1 MSRFLV
7 VLGTTSHSGKSTLVA
22 ALCRLLSDRGF
33 KVAPFKSQNMSL
45 NSWVTQNGSE
55 IGIAQAVQ
63 AWAARAEPSE
73 FMNPILLKPKGDRTS
88 QVIVLGR
95 PVADKSAEEYY
106 REIDGLKGVVDRSLQ
121 ELEKDYDYIVVEGAG
136 GAAEINLFDRDLANI
151 YVARYLHAPII
162 LVGDIE
168 RGGVFAS
175 LFGTVQLLPED
186 IRPLVKGLVINKF
199 RGDPAILGSGL
210 KALEELTGVPVL
222 GVMPYLDLDIPSE
235 DSVSLGDKKA
245 QSSADAVDIA
255 VIRLPR
261 ISNFTDFEPLE
272 RQAHVRYVSLSE
284 SLGHPDAVIIPGTKN
299 TISDLLEMQEK
310 GMADQIKSLPDTPVL
325 GICGG
330 YQMLGREIIDCGIED
345 TVGTVPGLGLLDAVT
360 RFDLYEKRTL
370 QVKKTVTGGGPILE
384 PICGQIVTGYEIHM
398 GVTRP
403 EGEAAF
409 GDDGA
414 VSESGIVIGTYLHG
428 LFENENFCN
437 AFLDFL
443 RSRKT
448 PGKGQGEGLSPCAEM
463 GARKTKGDGFAKLA
477 IAVEANLDMAKI
489 WRMLD
494 LDLPCA
500 P

>member
-1 MSRFLV
+1 MSRFIV
-7 VLGTTSHSGKSTLVA
+7 VLGTTSHSGKSTFVA
-22 ALCRLLSDRGF
+22 ALCRLLSDRGLR
-33 KVAPFKSQNMSL
+33 VAPFKSQNMSL
-45 NSWVTQNGSE
+45 NSWVTKNGSE

-63 AWAARAEPSE
+63 AWAARVEPTE

-88 QVIVLGR
+88 QVIVLGK
-95 PVADKSAEEYY
+95 PMADKSAEEYY
-106 REIDGLKGVVDRSLQ
+106 RDINDLKEVVDRSLL

-151 YVARYLHAPII
+151 YVARRLNAPII

-186 IRPLVKGLVINKF
+186 IRPLVRGLVINKF
-199 RGDPAILGSGL
+199 RGDPAILESGL
-210 KALEELTGVPVL
+210 ETLEEITGVPVL

-245 QSSADAVDIA
+245 RFAADAVEIA

-284 SLGHPDAVIIPGTKN
+284 PLGHPDAIIIPGTKN
-299 TISDLLEMQEK
+299 TVSDLREMQEK
-310 GMADQIKSLPDTPVL
+310 GMADQIKSRPKTPIL

-330 YQMLGREIIDCGIED
+330 YQMLGQEIIDCGVED
-345 TVGTVPGLGLLDAVT
+345 TVGTIPGLGLLDAVT

-370 QVKKTVTGGGPILE
+370 QVKKIVTGGGPILE
-384 PICGQIVTGYEIHM
+384 PIRGQIVTGYEIHM
-398 GVTRP
+398 GVTSPKSRK
-403 EGEAAF
+403 AF
-409 GDDGA
+409 SDDGA
-414 VSESGIVIGTYLHG
+414 VSESGMVIGTYLHG
-428 LFENENFCN
+428 IFENENFRN

-443 RSRKT
+443 SRRK
-448 PGKGQGEGLSPCAEM
+448 GLGQGRGMGSSHETEL
-463 GARKTKGDGFAKLA
+463 GARAAKGDGFEQLA
-477 IAVEANLDMAKI
+477 AAVEANLDMAKI
-489 WRMLD
+489 WGMLN
-494 LDLPCA
+494 LDSPGA

>member
-33 KVAPFKSQNMSL
+33 RVAPFKSQNMSL
-45 NSWVTQNGSE
+45 NSWVTSSGAE

-63 AWAARAEPSE
+63 AWAARAEPNE

-88 QVIVLGR
+88 QVIVLGK

-106 REIDGLKGVVDRSLQ
+106 REIGGLKEVVDSSVK
-121 ELEKDYDYIVVEGAG
+121 ELEKDYDYIIVEGAG
-136 GAAEINLFDRDLANI
+136 GAAEINLFERDIANI
-151 YVARYLHAPII
+151 YVARLLQAPII

-175 LFGTVQLLPED
+175 LFGTVELLPPD

-210 KALEELTGVPVL
+210 KSLTELTGIPVL
-222 GVMPYLDLDIPSE
+222 GVLPYLDLDIPSE
-235 DSVSLGDKKA
+235 DSVSLGDKLA
-245 QSSADAVDIA
+245 RPLDRQVEIA

-272 RQAHVRYVSLSE
+272 RSARVRYVELDE

-299 TISDLLEMQEK
+299 TVSDLQEMRAM
-310 GMADQIKSLPDTPVL
+310 GMADQIKSLQNTPIL

-330 YQMLGREIIDCGIED
+330 YQILGREIIDCGIED
-345 TVGTVPGLGLLDAVT
+345 TVGTVPCLGLLDAVT
-360 RFDLYEKRTL
+360 RFDLYEKRTV
-370 QVKKTVTGGGPILE
+370 QVRKRVTGGGPILE
-384 PICGQIVTGYEIHM
+384 KIQGQEVTGYEIHM
-398 GVTRP
+398 GVTLSG
-403 EGEAAF
+403 GEAAF

-414 VSESGIVIGTYLHG
+414 VAENGIIIGTYLHG
-428 LFENENFCN
+428 IFHNENFRD
-437 AFLDFL
+437 AFLDYL
-443 RSRKT
+443 YERKNPGAPDKGRSMA
-448 PGKGQGEGLSPCAEM
+448 Q
-463 GARKTKGDGFAKLA
+463 KGDGFQELA
-477 IAVEANLDMAKI
+477 GAVEAHLDMEKI
-489 WRMLD
+489 WRMLG
-494 LDLPCA
+494 LG
-500 P
+500 

>member
-22 ALCRLLSDRGF
+22 ALCRLLSDRGLN
-33 KVAPFKSQNMSL
+33 VAPFKSQNMSL
-45 NSWVTQNGSE
+45 NSWVTKNGSE

-63 AWAARAEPSE
+63 AWAARVEPTE

-95 PVADKSAEEYY
+95 PMADKSAEQYY
-106 REIDGLKGVVDRSLQ
+106 RDIEGLKGVVDQSIR

-151 YVARYLHAPII
+151 YVARHLQAPII

-175 LFGTVQLLPED
+175 LYGTVDLLPDD

-199 RGDPAILGSGL
+199 RGDPAILGTGM
-210 KALEELTGVPVL
+210 KRLEELTGVPVL
-222 GVMPYLDLDIPSE
+222 GVLPYLDLEIPSE

-245 QSSADAVDIA
+245 AFPEGQVEIA

-272 RQAHVRYVSLSE
+272 RQARVRYVSLTDD
-284 SLGHPDAVIIPGTKN
+284 LGQPDAVIIPGTKN
-299 TISDLLEMQEK
+299 TVSDLLEMQET
-310 GMADQIKSLPDTPVL
+310 GMAEQIVSLQDTPVL

-360 RFDLYEKRTL
+360 RFDLYEKRTV

-384 PICGQIVTGYEIHM
+384 SILGQDVSGYEIHM
-398 GVTRP
+398 GVTCP
-403 EGEAAF
+403 NETSAF

-414 VSESGIVIGTYLHG
+414 VSKSGIVIGTYLHG
-428 LFENENFCN
+428 LFDNENFRG

-443 RSRKT
+443 RRRKNPGQVSCQDRVPSRNENPVQK
-448 PGKGQGEGLSPCAEM
+448 PSPFAGLAT
-463 GARKTKGDGFAKLA
+463 ATAA
-477 IAVEANLDMAKI
+477 HLDMKQI

-494 LDLPCA
+494 LD
-500 P
+500 

>member
-33 KVAPFKSQNMSL
+33 RVAPFKSQNMSL

-63 AWAARAEPSE
+63 AWAARTEPTE

-106 REIDGLKGVVDRSLQ
+106 REIDGLKEVVDRSLR

-136 GAAEINLFDRDLANI
+136 GAAEINLFDRDIANI
-151 YVARYLHAPII
+151 YVARYLNAPII

-186 IRPLVKGLVINKF
+186 IRPRVMGLVINKF

-210 KALEELTGVPVL
+210 RTLEELTGVPVL

-235 DSVSLGDKKA
+235 DSVSLGDKKTHSA
-245 QSSADAVDIA
+245 AADAIEIA

-272 RQAHVRYVSLSE
+272 RRARVRYVNLSE
-284 SLGHPDAVIIPGTKN
+284 SLGRPDAIIIPGTKN
-299 TISDLLEMQEK
+299 TVSDLLEMQEK
-310 GMADQIKSLPDTPVL
+310 GMADQIKSLTEIPVL

-345 TVGTVPGLGLLDAVT
+345 TVGTVPGLGLLDGVT
-360 RFDLYEKRTL
+360 RFDLYEKKTV

-384 PICGQIVTGYEIHM
+384 PIRGQIVTGYEIHM
-398 GVTRP
+398 GVTRTG
-403 EGEAAF
+403 EEAAF

-414 VSESGIVIGTYLHG
+414 VSESGMVIGTYLHG
-428 LFENENFCN
+428 IFENENFRN
-437 AFLDFL
+437 AFLGFL
-443 RSRKT
+443 RSRKNT
-448 PGKGQGEGLSPCAEM
+448 GPGKGLPHKEETEAIG
-463 GARKTKGDGFAKLA
+463 TKGDGFTELA
-477 IAVEANLDMAKI
+477 AAVEANLDMAKI
-489 WRMLD
+489 WQMLN
-494 LDLPCA
+494 LD
-500 P
+500 

>member
-1 MSRFLV
+1 
-7 VLGTTSHSGKSTLVA
+7 
-22 ALCRLLSDRGF
+22 
-33 KVAPFKSQNMSL
+33 MSL
-45 NSWVTQNGSE
+45 NSWVTKNGSE

-63 AWAARAEPSE
+63 AWAARAEPTE

-95 PVADKSAEEYY
+95 PVADKSAAEYY
-106 REIDGLKGVVDRSLQ
+106 CDIEGLKEVVDRSIK

-136 GAAEINLFDRDLANI
+136 GAAEINLFDRDIANI
-151 YVARYLHAPII
+151 YVARHLGSPII

-175 LFGTVQLLPED
+175 LFGSVQLLPED
-186 IRPLVKGLVINKF
+186 IRPLVRGLVINKF

-210 KALEELTGVPVL
+210 EKLEELTGVSVL
-222 GVMPYLDLDIPSE
+222 GILPYLDLAIPSE

-245 QSSADAVDIA
+245 GPSGEQAEIA

-284 SLGHPDAVIIPGTKN
+284 DLGHPDAVIIPGTKN
-299 TISDLLEMQEK
+299 TVSDLQEMQK
-310 GMADQIKSLPDTPVL
+310 TGMADQILSLSDTPIL

-345 TVGTVPGLGLLDAVT
+345 TVGTIPGLGMLDATT
-360 RFDLYEKRTL
+360 RFDLYEK
-370 QVKKTVTGGGPILE
+370 KTVQVRKPVTGSGPILG
-384 PICGQIVTGYEIHM
+384 PIRGQAVTGYEIHM
-398 GVTRP
+398 GVTSP
-403 EGEAAF
+403 KAEIAF

-414 VSESGIVIGTYLHG
+414 VSESGLVIGTYLHG
-428 LFENENFCN
+428 LFDNENFRK

-443 RSRKT
+443 YRRKNPDRVSGT
-448 PGKGQGEGLSPCAEM
+448 GLPEDVKEG
-463 GARKTKGDGFAKLA
+463 TKSAGGDYREGGFDELA
-477 IAVEANLDMAKI
+477 SAVQANLDIKSI
-489 WRMLD
+489 WKMLD
-494 LDLPCA
+494 L
-500 P
+500 

>member
-22 ALCRLLSDRGF
+22 AICRLLSDRGL

-63 AWAARAEPSE
+63 AWAARVEPTE

-106 REIDGLKGVVDRSLQ
+106 REIDGLKEVVDRSLQ

-136 GAAEINLFDRDLANI
+136 GAAEINLFDRDIANI
-151 YVARYLHAPII
+151 YVARYLNAPII

-210 KALEELTGVPVL
+210 SALEDLTGVPVL
-222 GVMPYLDLDIPSE
+222 GVMPYLDLNLPSE

-245 QSSADAVDIA
+245 RSAAADAIEIA

-272 RQAHVRYVSLSE
+272 RQARVRYVNLSE
-284 SLGHPDAVIIPGTKN
+284 PLGRPDAIIIPGTKN
-299 TISDLLEMQEK
+299 TVSDLLEMQEK
-310 GMADQIKSLPDTPVL
+310 GMADQIKSLSDTPIL

-330 YQMLGREIIDCGIED
+330 YQMLGREIIDCGVED
-345 TVGTVPGLGLLDAVT
+345 TVGTIPGLGLLDAVT
-360 RFDLYEKRTL
+360 RFDLYEKRTV
-370 QVKKTVTGGGPILE
+370 QVKKTVTGSGPILE
-384 PICGQIVTGYEIHM
+384 PIRGQTVTGYEIHM
-398 GVTRP
+398 GVTHP
-403 EGEAAF
+403 KGEAAF

-414 VSESGIVIGTYLHG
+414 ISESGMVIGTYLHG

-437 AFLDFL
+437 AFLEFL
-443 RSRKT
+443 RSRKNS
-448 PGKGQGEGLSPCAEM
+448 GQSLSLPPKTETENR
-463 GARKTKGDGFAKLA
+463 ARERAAKGDGFAKLA
-477 IAVEANLDMAKI
+477 AAVETNLDMGKI

-494 LDLPCA
+494 LD
-500 P
+500 

>member
-33 KVAPFKSQNMSL
+33 RVAPFKSQNMSL

-63 AWAARAEPSE
+63 AWAARAEPTE

-106 REIDGLKGVVDRSLQ
+106 REIDGLKEVVDRSMQ

-136 GAAEINLFDRDLANI
+136 GAAEINLFDRDIANI
-151 YVARYLHAPII
+151 YVARLPAGPII

-210 KALEELTGVPVL
+210 KTLEELTGVPVL

-245 QSSADAVDIA
+245 GPAAEQVDIA

-284 SLGHPDAVIIPGTKN
+284 PLGHPDAVIIPGTKN
-299 TISDLLEMQEK
+299 TVSDLREMQEK

-330 YQMLGREIIDCGIED
+330 YQMLGGRSS
-345 TVGTVPGLGLLDAVT
+345 TAAL
-360 RFDLYEKRTL
+360 RT
-370 QVKKTVTGGGPILE
+370 PWE
-384 PICGQIVTGYEIHM
+384 
-398 GVTRP
+398 
-403 EGEAAF
+403 
-409 GDDGA
+409 
-414 VSESGIVIGTYLHG
+414 
-428 LFENENFCN
+428 
-437 AFLDFL
+437 
-443 RSRKT
+443 
-448 PGKGQGEGLSPCAEM
+448 LSPAWVC
-463 GARKTKGDGFAKLA
+463 
-477 IAVEANLDMAKI
+477 
-489 WRMLD
+489 WML
-494 LDLPCA
+494 
-500 P
+500 